1 MLLGGYPG
9 EWEGE
14 HPLEAIERLGARD
27 VFLAGWHPH
36 RELPDFL
43 NASDLLVH
51 PSVLEQFGQVLV
63 EAMACGVPAIAVE
76 RGGPATIVDHA
87 ETGWLVG
94 PDDLEA
100 LTEAIVEAVN
110 DRTEREIMGRA
121 ARGEAVE
128 NYSWDQI
135 GARIARLA
143 RELPA
148 TVSQVG

>member
-1 MLLGGYPG
+1 M
-9 EWEGE
+9 
-14 HPLEAIERLGARD
+14 
-27 VFLAGWHPH
+27 
-36 RELPDFL
+36 
-43 NASDLLVH
+43 
-51 PSVLEQFGQVLV
+51 
-63 EAMACGVPAIAVE
+63 
-76 RGGPATIVDHA
+76 PATFVDHA

-94 PDDLEA
+94 PDDLEG